1 MLLRALSY
9 IDGDILRPFSVG
21 DVMDTQEGFTAL
33 TTVGA
38 GTILAAAIAGGTL
51 RRTGPAGGFIDTFD
65 TANNIINALSGNV
78 ASISAAGSN
87 PFNPSFQSVVF
98 GATYVQPGQPQ
109 PGASFRWLYLNQ
121 VAQAMTAAVAANS
134 GVILG
139 ANVNT
144 AASLARMYLFQILNG
159 SPAILV
165 NGNVT
170 NASAVVTGLNTS
182 QTNQI
187 TPGMSVYGTNVQAL
201 SVVNSVQSG
210 VGFTMSLAATGTS
223 LSALTLTPTITVTGL
238 FSATA

>member
-1 MLLRALSY
+1 MLLRAASY
-9 IDGDILRPFSVG
+9 SDGDVLRPFSLG
-21 DVMDTQEGFTAL
+21 DVMDTQEQFTAL

-38 GTILAAAIAGGTL
+38 GTILALAIAGGSL
-51 RRTGPAGGFIDTFD
+51 KRTGPAGAFIDTFD
-65 TANNIINALSGNV
+65 TANNIINALSGNA

-87 PFNPSFQSVVF
+87 PFNPSFQSVAF
-98 GATYVQPGQPQ
+98 GATFVAPGQPQ
-109 PGASFRWLYLNQ
+109 PGASFRWLYLNT
-121 VAQAMTAAVAANS
+121 VAFAMTAAVAANS

-139 ANVNT
+139 TNPNV
-144 AASLARMYLFQILNG
+144 AASLVRLYLFQIQNG

-165 NGNVT
+165 NANLT
-170 NASAVVTGLNTS
+170 NASAVVTGLTTA

-210 VGFTMSLAATGTS
+210 VGFTMSLTATATI
-223 LSALTLTPTITVTGL
+223 LQALTLTPTITVTGL